1 MVDALARMQPRADV
15 KPVLKWAGGKRQ
27 LLEPILSFVERSFQ
41 GRIEKYFEPFA
52 GGAAVFFALVAR
64 KKFEQA
70 KLSDMNA
77 DLIRVYI
84 ELRDNA
90 DAVIAELEKLAALE
104 LSKETYYLVREKVR
118 AKRPGKDAARA
129 ARLIYLN
136 RTGYNGLYRVNSSGE
151 FNVPYGSYK
160 NPRILDRPRL
170 LSAAEALQGVELTV
184 EDFESSCKKAKRGD
198 FVYFDPPYVPMS
210 KTASFAAYH
219 SVAFTS
225 AEHARLAETFARLT
239 KRGVKTLLS
248 NSDTPETRGL
258 YREFDTHT
266 VHATRAINSNATRRG
281 TVPELLVHSEPH
293 KKPKARTR

>member
-1 MVDALARMQPRADV
+1 MQPRADV

-27 LLEPILSFVERSFQ
+27 LLEPILSFVERSFPD
-41 GRIEKYFEPFA
+41 RIEKYYEPFA

-64 KKFEQA
+64 SKFA
-70 KLSDMNA
+70 RARLSDMNA
-77 DLIRVYI
+77 DLIRVYT

-90 DAVIAELEKLAALE
+90 EAVIAELEKLAALE

-118 AKRPGKDAARA
+118 AKRPGKDSARA

-160 NPRILDRPRL
+160 NPRVLDPPRL
-170 LSAAEALQGVELTV
+170 RAAAEALQGVELAV

-198 FVYFDPPYVPMS
+198 FVYFDPPYVPVS

-225 AEHARLAETFARLT
+225 AEHARLAQTFARLT

-248 NSDTPETRGL
+248 NSDTPETREL
-258 YREFDTHT
+258 YRAFDTHT

-293 KKPKARTR
+293 KKTKARTR

>member
-1 MVDALARMQPRADV
+1 MVDARARMQPRADV

-27 LLEPILSFVERSFQ
+27 LLEPILAFVERSFQ
-41 GRIEKYFEPFA
+41 GRIAKYYEPFA

-64 KKFEQA
+64 GKFERA
-70 KLSDMNA
+70 RLSDMNA
-77 DLIRVYI
+77 DLIRVYTA
-84 ELRDNA
+84 LRD
-90 DAVIAELEKLAALE
+90 DAESVISELEKLAALE

-118 AKRPGKDAARA
+118 ANRPGKDAARA

-160 NPRILDRPRL
+160 NPRIVDRPRL
-170 LSAAEALQGVELTV
+170 LSAAEALQGVELAV

-198 FVYFDPPYVPMS
+198 FVYFDPPYVPVS

-225 AEHARLAETFARLT
+225 AEHARLARTFARLT
-239 KRGVKTLLS
+239 KAGVKTLLS
-248 NSDTPETRGL
+248 NSDTPETRAL
-258 YREFDTHT
+258 YRKFDTHT
-266 VHATRAINSNATRRG
+266 VQATRAINSNGSRRG
-281 TVPELLVHSEPH
+281 SVPELLVHSEPH
-293 KKPKARTR
+293 KRARKS